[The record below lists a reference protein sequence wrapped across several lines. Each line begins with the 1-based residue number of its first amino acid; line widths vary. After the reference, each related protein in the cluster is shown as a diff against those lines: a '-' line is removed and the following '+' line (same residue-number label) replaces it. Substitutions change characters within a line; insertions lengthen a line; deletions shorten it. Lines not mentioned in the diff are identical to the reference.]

1 MKERMGRKE
10 RKRKRKKGRKEGR
23 KEGRGEIAAV
33 FFRYADADD
42 RF

>member
-1 MKERMGRKE
+1 MGRKE
-10 RKRKRKKGRKEGR
+10 RKRKRKEGR

-42 RF
+42 

>member
-1 MKERMGRKE
+1 MGRKK
-10 RKRKRKKGRKEGR
+10 RKRKRREGR

-42 RF
+42 

>member
-10 RKRKRKKGRKEGR
+10 RKRKRKEGR

-42 RF
+42 

>member
-1 MKERMGRKE
+1 MGRKE
-10 RKRKRKKGRKEGR
+10 RKRKRKKGR

>member
-1 MKERMGRKE
+1 MGRKE
-10 RKRKRKKGRKEGR
+10 RKRNRKEGR

-42 RF
+42 

>member
-1 MKERMGRKE
+1 MKERMGRKK
-10 RKRKRKKGRKEGR
+10 RKRKRREGR

-42 RF
+42 